1 MDELQFSN
9 LNQLKGNDILTVQNL
24 TKQTSFAEVFQQ
36 SNQSIEKGRLIEYL
50 KRELKSK
57 KSEFAFFNDIHEHA
71 HAQSKLNRSI
81 SIHHSNSFLQL
92 FSHRLEH
99 LKLPRHL
106 VH

>member
-57 KSEFAFFNDIHEHA
+57 KANSLQGVD
-71 HAQSKLNRSI
+71 KL
-81 SIHHSNSFLQL
+81 SFL
-92 FSHRLEH
+92 
-99 LKLPRHL
+99 KKTKNYI
-106 VH
+106 